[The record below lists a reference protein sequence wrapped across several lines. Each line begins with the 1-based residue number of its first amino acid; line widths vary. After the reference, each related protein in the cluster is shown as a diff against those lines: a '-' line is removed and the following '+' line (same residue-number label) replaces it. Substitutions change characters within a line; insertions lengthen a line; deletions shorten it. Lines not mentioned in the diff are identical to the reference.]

1 MVLVVPA
8 AVPRAPYQ
16 VSLMI
21 KIENQNGKQTMQ
33 SRSTHHSAKSSS
45 SIQRQRIH
53 SSSRMENQND
63 SEELDS
69 GVVSSSSVSPSW
81 SSSGN
86 NNYNNI
92 DDKEESSGSRRS
104 SNEKSASRLKKRR
117 KEKKKKSSSDLKRK
131 RDHTD
136 AGLDLDKQ
144 QQRKKKKKR
153 KKQTMVYRL
162 QQQQQQQ
169 EDDDDDDDES
179 SFHLGEENNYE
190 STACKKHF
198 EEKENQVHV
207 NIQHLLC
214 SPATAGARA
223 QRRVSKNSKHDDSAS
238 FTTIPL
244 NQNSIHRKNQAK
256 KEAMQIVEEDDDEAM
271 NLSDENVVMN
281 GEREDEEIDDAE
293 KNDLEQSKSSIK
305 ALPVQPSQKR
315 EQRQEQSSTYT
326 ATANT
331 NDNDMEE
338 MQRIQAQRF
347 EREKRRVLASL
358 PKQVKDEFKEMGFV
372 KWEGKSQCVLILG
385 PYDVCPGEV
394 RELWMKMY
402 KEVSAVHQQ
411 CNFL

>member
-1 MVLVVPA
+1 MVLLVVPAA

-162 QQQQQQQ
+162 QQQQQ

-281 GEREDEEIDDAE
+281 GEREDEEKDDAE

-305 ALPVQPSQKR
+305 ALQVQPSQKR